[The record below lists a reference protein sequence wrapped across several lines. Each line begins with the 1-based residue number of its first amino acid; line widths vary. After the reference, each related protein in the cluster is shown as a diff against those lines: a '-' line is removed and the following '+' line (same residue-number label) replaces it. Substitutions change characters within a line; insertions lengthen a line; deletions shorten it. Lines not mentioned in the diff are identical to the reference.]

1 MSGINPAELPAEL
14 PKSPGT
20 GGDFVPRPRPSPEL
34 PISTVSSSFVNDLL
48 TELVQTR
55 DRLHALEVAQ
65 LVARF
70 RPPRGPGPGPQEL
83 PAFTTRARFLPNEL
97 PEGGEGG
104 SGGVIPRPRGEI
116 NELPIDV
123 SRFTQEISQLS
134 ARLTQLETRLTTQ
147 LQGLTQQVQELRR

>member
-14 PKSPGT
+14 PESPGL
-20 GGDFVPRPRPSPEL
+20 GGDFGPRPRPSPEM
-34 PISTVSSSFVNDLL
+34 PVSTVSSSFVNDLVA
-48 TELVQTR
+48 ELVATR
-55 DRLHALEVAQ
+55 NRLHALEVAQ

-83 PAFTTRARFLPNEL
+83 PAFATTRARFLPNEM

-104 SGGVIPRPRGEI
+104 GGGVIPRPGEI
-116 NELPIDV
+116 NEMPIDF
-123 SRFTQEISQLS
+123 SRFAQEVSQLS
-134 ARLTQLETRLTTQ
+134 ARLTQLESRLTTQ

>member
-14 PKSPGT
+14 PESPGT

-34 PISTVSSSFVNDLL
+34 PISAASSTFLNDLL

-55 DRLHALEVAQ
+55 NRLHALEIQQ
-65 LVARF
+65 LVSRF
-70 RPPRGPGPGPQEL
+70 RPRGPGPGPQEL

-104 SGGVIPRPRGEI
+104 GTGGVIPRPGEI
-116 NELPIDV
+116 NELPVDF
-123 SRFTQEISQLS
+123 SRFATEISQLS
-134 ARLTQLETRLTTQ
+134 SRLTQLETRLTTQ
-147 LQGLTQQVQELRR
+147 LQGLTQQMQELRR